1 MSRCTVLPAL
11 LLLALPLAPVT
22 AQQAAAPAITVTT
35 TAVSRVTM
43 FRILPGQGAAHNQ
56 DIMDHL
62 IPLYEEYKK
71 AGIIVGYSFF
81 GKATSDAPD
90 DWNFATMLTFPNWAA
105 LDTFGARTNPI
116 TLTHYGTAER
126 RTMVANGRASIRT
139 TMSSSLV
146 TSQAFSR

>member
-1 MSRCTVLPAL
+1 MSRFSILPAF
-11 LLLALPLAPVT
+11 LLLAFPLTPAA
-22 AQQAAAPAITVTT
+22 AQQAAAPVTVTT
-35 TAVSRVTM
+35 AAVSRVTM

-71 AGIIVGYSFF
+71 AGLIVSYSFF

-105 LDTFGARTNPI
+105 LDTFGARTGAI
-116 TLTHYGTAER
+116 TLKHYGTAER
-126 RTMVANGRASIRT
+126 RTLVGNGRTTIRT
-139 TMSSSLV
+139 VMSSSLV
-146 TSQAFSR
+146 TSQTFSR